1 MEFINFLGQYIFTF
15 ILHICGNGKFP
26 KPLSEEK
33 EKEYLLKS
41 KNGDIKARNILVEHN
56 LRLVAHIIKK
66 YYAVNVDQDDL
77 VSIGTIGL
85 IKAINTFDMDK
96 NIKLSS
102 YASRCIEN
110 EILMHFRNLKKSSQN
125 VSLEDAVDIDKD
137 GNTLKLMDLL
147 SIDDDFEIICE
158 PLIVD
163 GDVVEYISDVVFIH
177 GDCNMSYLTT
187 NWTDE
192 PDVVAFEM
200 DWEYEDDDDC
210 YDEECDCEDCEYYD
224 ECFGCDENEE
234 DFDDNGLYL
243 AVNNDTDEVV
253 GFKYVFEDE
262 YGTSEYTYFADD
274 PDDVRDALN
283 RFMRGLQ

>member
-1 MEFINFLGQYIFTF
+1 MLEFLNFLGQYIFTF

-26 KPLSEEK
+26 KPLSEDK

-147 SIDDDFEIICE
+147 SIDDDFADNLDKKLNLQKI
-158 PLIVD
+158 
-163 GDVVEYISDVVFIH
+163 
-177 GDCNMSYLTT
+177 NKYLTET
-187 NWTDE
+187 LTKRELQIIKLRYGLNGSKPLTQRE
-192 PDVVAFEM
+192 VSSIMNISRSYVSRIEKKALEKLK
-200 DWEYEDDDDC
+200 ER
-210 YDEECDCEDCEYYD
+210 YD
-224 ECFGCDENEE
+224 
-234 DFDDNGLYL
+234 
-243 AVNNDTDEVV
+243 NN
-253 GFKYVFEDE
+253 
-262 YGTSEYTYFADD
+262 
-274 PDDVRDALN
+274 
-283 RFMRGLQ
+283 

>member
-1 MEFINFLGQYIFTF
+1 MLEFINFLAQYIFTF

-147 SIDDDFEIICE
+147 SIDEDFADNLDKKLNLQKI
-158 PLIVD
+158 
-163 GDVVEYISDVVFIH
+163 
-177 GDCNMSYLTT
+177 NKYLTEALT
-187 NWTDE
+187 KRELQIINLRYGLNGSKPLTQRE
-192 PDVVAFEM
+192 VSSIMNISRSYVSRIEKKALEKLK
-200 DWEYEDDDDC
+200 ER
-210 YDEECDCEDCEYYD
+210 YD
-224 ECFGCDENEE
+224 
-234 DFDDNGLYL
+234 
-243 AVNNDTDEVV
+243 NN
-253 GFKYVFEDE
+253 
-262 YGTSEYTYFADD
+262 
-274 PDDVRDALN
+274 
-283 RFMRGLQ
+283 

>member
-1 MEFINFLGQYIFTF
+1 MTERVYADYDSLAEEMVSVLEEVDTVACIAKYDHAKYI
-15 ILHICGNGKFP
+15 I
-26 KPLSEEK
+26 S
-33 EKEYLLKS
+33 
-41 KNGDIKARNILVEHN
+41 N
-56 LRLVAHIIKK
+56 LIKK
-66 YYAVNVDQDDL
+66 GVDVDCINIHAAEYGYAYDDAY
-77 VSIGTIGL
+77 L
-85 IKAINTFDMDK
+85 I
-96 NIKLSS
+96 
-102 YASRCIEN
+102 
-110 EILMHFRNLKKSSQN
+110 
-125 VSLEDAVDIDKD
+125 
-137 GNTLKLMDLL
+137 

-210 YDEECDCEDCEYYD
+210 YDEQCDCEDCEYYD
-224 ECFGCDENEE
+224 EYFGCDENEE

-262 YGTSEYTYFADD
+262 YGTSEYTYFAYD

-283 RFMRGLQ
+283 RFMRGMQ

>member
-1 MEFINFLGQYIFTF
+1 MLEFLNFLGQYIFTF

-26 KPLSEEK
+26 KPLSEDK

-147 SIDDDFEIICE
+147 SIDDDFADNLDKKLNLQKI
-158 PLIVD
+158 
-163 GDVVEYISDVVFIH
+163 
-177 GDCNMSYLTT
+177 NKYLTETLTKRELQIINLRYGLNGSKPLTQREVSSIMNISRSYVSRIEKKALEKLKARYDT
-187 NWTDE
+187 N
-192 PDVVAFEM
+192 
-200 DWEYEDDDDC
+200 
-210 YDEECDCEDCEYYD
+210 
-224 ECFGCDENEE
+224 
-234 DFDDNGLYL
+234 
-243 AVNNDTDEVV
+243 
-253 GFKYVFEDE
+253 
-262 YGTSEYTYFADD
+262 
-274 PDDVRDALN
+274 
-283 RFMRGLQ
+283 